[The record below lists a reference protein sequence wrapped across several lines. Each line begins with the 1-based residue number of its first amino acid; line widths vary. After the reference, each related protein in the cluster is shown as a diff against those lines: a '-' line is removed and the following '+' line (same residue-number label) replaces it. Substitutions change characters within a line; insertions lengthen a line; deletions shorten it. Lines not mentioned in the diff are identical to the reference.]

1 MRVRIFA
8 FATTTFLSLV
18 PAIAVAAQ
26 ESSAEAVTYV
36 VAGALLEVLTS

>member
-1 MRVRIFA
+1 MCEF
-8 FATTTFLSLV
+8 SLL

-36 VAGALLEVLTS
+36 VAGALLEVLTSISGIKA